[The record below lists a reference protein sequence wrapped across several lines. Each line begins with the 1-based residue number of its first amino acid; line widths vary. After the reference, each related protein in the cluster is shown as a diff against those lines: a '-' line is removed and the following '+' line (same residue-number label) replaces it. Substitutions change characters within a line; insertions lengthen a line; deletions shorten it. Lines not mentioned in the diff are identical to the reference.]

1 MLGIITA
8 EWASTA
14 PPFLATAFVLGVLLH
29 VVFFNRGEWD
39 LHTMPIIRRFVGTF
53 VALPIILMIA
63 PLLLDYVPSSSSS
76 SSSSSAFALRSY
88 LSLLSSFSLWNRFV
102 FAFCLA
108 GCLLLGLF
116 TSILVY
122 RACFH
127 RLNRFPGPFAARLSN
142 FYITRLATRKLQLY
156 REVQNLHQVYGDYV
170 RVGPSEISINDA
182 KAVAAIHSN
191 SSPCG
196 KGPWYN
202 IEQPAVSV
210 HMTRNK
216 DEHTRRRK
224 TWDKAF
230 STKALRDY
238 EPRVL
243 KYTNLLFQRIREN
256 QGIPFDASK
265 WFNFYSFDV
274 MGDMAFGE
282 NFNMLNTGQ
291 AHSFMKLI
299 HKHLVVAGLFNHL
312 VWMFPLFKAMP
323 ILNREDSVFQDWLV
337 KQVSHREKNR
347 PDVPD
352 VFSWLL
358 SDFEALER
366 PRRQDRLNLQAD
378 MQLIA
383 IAGSD
388 TTATTLSSL
397 FFFLAK
403 NKAECVKLQQEI
415 DTCFPGGTDLDQS
428 KLSKM
433 KFLQAC
439 INETLRLLPPVPS
452 GLQRMTPPEGL
463 MIGEKFI
470 PGETIVTIPSYTQY
484 RDERFFALPNSF
496 IPERWTTRPE
506 LVKDGSVYVP
516 FGNGKYACVGKAL
529 GLMEVRLVTSTI
541 LRQFDIDLAHEG
553 AEAGFFS
560 GLKDCF
566 TLSPSDLSIV
576 FTARK

>member
-1 MLGIITA
+1 MIATD
-8 EWASTA
+8 WASTA
-14 PPFLATAFVLGVLLH
+14 SPFLTTAFVLGILLH
-29 VVFFNRGEWD
+29 IFLFNRGEWD
-39 LHTMPIIRRFVGTF
+39 LHTMQIIRRFVGLY
-53 VALPIILMIA
+53 VALAVTLVVGPQFLQYL
-63 PLLLDYVPSSSSS
+63 PSPDSSSLVSS
-76 SSSSSAFALRSY
+76 V
-88 LSLLSSFSLWNRFV
+88 SFLASWSGWFRFV
-102 FAFCLA
+102 FASCLA
-108 GCLLLGLF
+108 GLVLVGLF
-116 TSILVY
+116 SSILVY

-127 RLNRFPGPFAARLSN
+127 RLNCFPGPFAARLSN
-142 FYITRLATRKLQLY
+142 FYVTRLSARKLQLY
-156 REVQNLHQVYGDYV
+156 REIQDLHRAYGDYV
-170 RVGPSEISINDA
+170 RVGPSEISIIDA

-202 IEQPAVSV
+202 IEQPAISV

-216 DEHTRRRK
+216 DDHTRRRK

-230 STKALRDY
+230 SAKALRDY
-238 EPRVL
+238 EPRVN
-243 KYTNLLFQRIREN
+243 KYTSLLLRRIEEN
-256 QGIPFDASK
+256 QGLPFEASK

-282 NFNMLNTGQ
+282 NFNMLSTGQ
-291 AHSFMKLI
+291 AHGFMKLI
-299 HKHLVVAGLFNHL
+299 HKHLIVAGIFNHL
-312 VWMFPLFKAMP
+312 IWMFPLFRAMP
-323 ILNREDSVFQDWLV
+323 ILNREDAQFQEWLV

-358 SDFEALER
+358 SDYEALEK
-366 PRRQDRLNLQAD
+366 PKRQDRLNLQAD

-397 FFFLAK
+397 FFFLAS

-415 DTCFPGGTDLDQS
+415 DACFPGATELDQS

-439 INETLRLLPPVPS
+439 INEALRLLPPVPS

-463 MIGEKFI
+463 MIGDTFI
-470 PGETIVTIPSYTQY
+470 PGETIVTIPSYAQY

-516 FGNGKYACVGKAL
+516 FGSGRYACVGKAL

-541 LRQFDIDLAHEG
+541 LRQFDVDLAHER
-553 AEAGFFS
+553 AEPGFFS

-566 TLSPSDLSIV
+566 TLSASNLSIV
-576 FTARK
+576 FTARKAHQDVPETV